1 MGPAIVPHVVGY
13 VPPEPGRAATVRSDP
28 ASTDSLQRTGSDV
41 PHLEVNGQR
50 LYVEDSGGDGPPIVL
65 SHGFLMD
72 HTMFAP
78 QVAELA
84 ETYRVITWDERG
96 FGRTEFDGQPF
107 TYWDSARDLFGI
119 LDALGVERA
128 VLAGM
133 SQGGFLSLR
142 AALLHPDRVRAL
154 VLIDTQPAPEDP
166 DTLAGYQAMID
177 SWVHD
182 GYQEELAT
190 VVAGLILGDE
200 QLAATWKATWQ
211 GWPAERLREP
221 GRALLTRDDV
231 TDRLGEIDAPALV
244 VHGREDVAIPLAKA
258 EAMCAALPECRGMVV
273 VDGAAH
279 AANLTHPDVVNP
291 AVREFLEGLPA

>member
-1 MGPAIVPHVVGY
+1 M
-13 VPPEPGRAATVRSDP
+13 
-28 ASTDSLQRTGSDV
+28 

-50 LYVEDSGGDGPPIVL
+50 LYVEDSGGDGPPMVF

-78 QVAELA
+78 QVAEFR
-84 ETYRVITWDERG
+84 ETHRVITWDERG
-96 FGRTEFDGQPF
+96 FGATEFDGEPF

-119 LDALGVERA
+119 LDALGIERA

-177 SWVHD
+177 SWVDD

-200 QLAATWKATWQ
+200 QLSATWKATWQ
-211 GWPAERLREP
+211 GWPAQRLREP
-221 GRALLTRDDV
+221 GRTLLTRDDV

-258 EAMCAALPECRGMVV
+258 EAMCAALPECRGLIV

-279 AANLTHPDVVNP
+279 AANLSHPDIVNP
-291 AVREFLEGLPA
+291 ALREFLDGLPA

>member
-1 MGPAIVPHVVGY
+1 M
-13 VPPEPGRAATVRSDP
+13 
-28 ASTDSLQRTGSDV
+28 

-50 LYVEDSGGDGPPIVL
+50 LYVEDSGGDGPPIVF

-78 QVAELA
+78 QVTEFAQ
-84 ETYRVITWDERG
+84 TYRVITWDERG

-166 DTLAGYQAMID
+166 DTLAGYQAMVD
-177 SWVHD
+177 SWVED

-190 VVAGLILGDE
+190 VIAGLILGDE
-200 QLAATWKATWQ
+200 QLSATWKAAWQ

-231 TDRLGEIDAPALV
+231 TDRLGEIDAPSLV
-244 VHGREDVAIPLAKA
+244 VHGREDAAIPLAKA
-258 EAMCAALPECRGMVV
+258 EAMCAALPECRGLVV

-279 AANLTHPDVVNP
+279 APNLTHPEVVNP